1 MRTFL
6 FLMLLL
12 ISQIVFAQHTNP
24 LPTVQQKM
32 QALKWLTG
40 EWQGTAFVK
49 GPDGKK
55 QEFKQTLEFA
65 TKLNKTVLLI
75 NESSIQGQDTVSQ
88 AIGFLGYNF
97 NQSKYNLEAFTKDG
111 VQVEA
116 YVEVLDNKIIWRYH
130 FPGHIIRFTANL
142 NEKGQWHQIGEMS
155 ADEGKVWT
163 PFFESTLTRVK

>member
-1 MRTFL
+1 MRIYL
-6 FLMLLL
+6 FFMLIL
-12 ISQIVFAQHTNP
+12 ISPVAFAQQVNP

-40 EWQGTAFVK
+40 QWQGTAFVK

-55 QEFKQTLEFA
+55 QEYRQTLEFA
-65 TKLNKTVLLI
+65 DKLNNTVLLI
-75 NESSIQGQDTVSQ
+75 NESGIQGQDTVGQ
-88 AIGFLGYNF
+88 NIGFLGYNYQ
-97 NQSKYNLEAFTKDG
+97 QSKYNLEAFTKDG
-111 VQVEA
+111 FKLEA

-142 NEKGQWHQIGEMS
+142 NEEGQWHQIGEMS